1 MRQRAAL
8 IELLAECFLQMKK
21 TVLFSM
27 AAALTSTFAAEK
39 VQVFVKA
46 VPGKAFVSLNEKW
59 IRNALEV
66 KPDVTVMLFGTNDS
80 CNSKVLSTPEA
91 FLKTLDLVVKEISG
105 AQSRLILVTIPPCNE
120 ACLFLRHG
128 KEAFGKKLPNERILR
143 FNAILKKAAE
153 SKKLPLADFHAVV
166 VKRGCK
172 GKQSLLRIPENSG
185 VADGIHL
192 TEEGYA
198 ALAKCVADTIR
209 QAGYFPEKILC
220 IGDSLTYGVG
230 SRDAGKISGTTYPG
244 QLKKYLTAANKKD
257 ETK

>member
-1 MRQRAAL
+1 MRRRVVSS
-8 IELLAECFLQMKK
+8 ELLTGWFAAMKK

-27 AAALTSTFAAEK
+27 AAALTSTFAAEE
-39 VQVFVKA
+39 VQVFVRS
-46 VPGKAFVSLNEKW
+46 VPGKTFVSLNETW

-66 KPDVTVMLFGTNDS
+66 KPDVAVMLFGTNDS
-80 CNSKVLSTPEA
+80 CNSKVLSSPEA
-91 FLKTLDLVVKEISG
+91 FLKTLDLVAKQILG
-105 AQSRLILVTIPPCNE
+105 AQCKLILVTIPPCNE
-120 ACLFLRHG
+120 TCLFQRHD
-128 KEAFGKKLPNERILR
+128 KEVFGEKLPNERILQ

-172 GKQSLLRIPENSG
+172 GKRSLLRIPENSG

-244 QLKKYLTAANKKD
+244 QLKKYLAAANKKD